1 MWSRISIPV
10 LIKGC
15 WYSVLQ
21 VLGTT
26 QLPSEIIQSIAEDLG
41 GYLWTMFRAFCVL
54 NINNGIGL
62 CVCAC
67 SSPIA
72 VLNGALNTTI
82 QTRRFVG
89 ALTPSRPTLAGNSK
103 FRACDYNLI
112 QNNCNHF
119 SDTFASLICGN
130 GACIVWHLWQ
140 RCVHCVT
147 SVATVRALCDIC
159 GNGACIVWHLWQW
172 CLHLWQRSCNLL
184 FVRQAVLYAIHTYHR
199 QAVPYALHTHI
210 GRLCRV
216 LYTPTIGRLCCMLY
230 THIGRLCRMLYTPI
244 WLYTPTIGR
253 LCHMLYTIHTYH
265 ILHPIPCYTY
275 LPHASPHT
283 VCDQL
288 VSL

>member
-1 MWSRISIPV
+1 MCVCVRVCACVCMCARARARAHLCPGIWTALEGSMVHGVLCTMWSRISIPV

-159 GNGACIVWHLWQW
+159 GNGACIVWHLWQRCVHCVTSVATVRALCDICGNGACIVW
-172 CLHLWQRSCNLL
+172 HLWQWCVHCVTSVAMVLASL
-184 FVRQAVLYAIHTYHR
+184 ATVVQFVICEAGCV
-199 QAVPYALHTHI
+199 V
-210 GRLCRV
+210 C
-216 LYTPTIGRLCCMLY
+216 Y
-230 THIGRLCRMLYTPI
+230 TH
-244 WLYTPTIGR
+244 
-253 LCHMLYTIHTYH
+253 
-265 ILHPIPCYTY
+265 
-275 LPHASPHT
+275 LP
-283 VCDQL
+283 
-288 VSL
+288 